1 MLSKS
6 PEQNIAK
13 NIMRF
18 FEDRSL
24 AQWDLLDTIFTEV
37 RENKGLK

>member
-1 MLSKS
+1 MAELQT
-6 PEQNIAK
+6 EQNITK

-24 AQWDLLDTIFTEV
+24 AQWDLLDTIFTEI
-37 RENKGLK
+37 RENRVLK

>member
-1 MLSKS
+1 MAELQT
-6 PEQNIAK
+6 EQSITK

-24 AQWDLLDTIFTEV
+24 AQWDLLDTIFTEI
-37 RENKGLK
+37 RENKVLK